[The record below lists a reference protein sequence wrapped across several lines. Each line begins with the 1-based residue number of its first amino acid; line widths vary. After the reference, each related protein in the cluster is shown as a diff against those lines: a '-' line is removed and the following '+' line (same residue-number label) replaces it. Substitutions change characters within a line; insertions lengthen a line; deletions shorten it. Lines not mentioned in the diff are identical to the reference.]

1 MNQIK
6 STHEAR
12 VTSTANTTYDTNK
25 AKYPTLDPTHTL
37 VHIPN
42 LLHVP
47 VSTGD
52 VQEHA
57 NKWVVLLL
65 VALGGFMTTLDSSIV
80 NIALPAIAHTFGVG
94 VSGTIEWIIIGYLI
108 VIAAFLLTLG
118 RLADMVGRK
127 PIYEAG
133 LVIFVLGS
141 IFSGAAPSLAILII
155 ARLFQGV
162 GGAFIFSVNAAMITS
177 AFPAS
182 ERGRALGLNAVVIAL
197 GVSAGPTIGG
207 LITQY
212 LTWRWIFYVNVPIGA
227 IVFIVSRRML
237 TEPLHR
243 NKERFDPLGAV
254 LFAIGL
260 ASMTLG
266 FSFGEE
272 WGWTSP
278 GIISSL
284 VVGVVALVAAVLVER
299 RVPDPILKLSLLKN
313 RVFASAN
320 ISFMFCMLALFAPGF
335 LLPFYFEELRGFPAV
350 QAGLLLTPLSLT
362 LAVMAPLSG
371 SLADRFGSRILAPLG
386 LAIACC
392 GLVLLS
398 QLNAHSSLWDIIW
411 RLVVIGIGQGL
422 FQAPNTRALMGAA
435 PPDEQGIASGL
446 LSTSRVIGQALSV
459 ALAGTLFTA
468 FGAAAA
474 GVLLSSQG
482 QNLSTSSVSAL
493 QNTFLAGFHAA
504 FLVCAAFAA
513 IGIFTALVRGN
524 EHRAG
529 KRELKT
535 MMRAYLQ
542 AVVGSES
549 ER

>member
-6 STHEAR
+6 STNSSPPIYRGEAP
-12 VTSTANTTYDTNK
+12 SAANTTDETNE
-25 AKYPTLDPTHTL
+25 ATSPALDPIHAL
-37 VHIPN
+37 MHLPS
-42 LLHVP
+42 LFHVP
-47 VSTGD
+47 VATGD
-52 VQEHA
+52 VKEHA
-57 NKWVVLLL
+57 NKWVVLIL
-65 VALGGFMTTLDSSIV
+65 VALGAFMTTLDSSIV

-118 RLADMVGRK
+118 RLADMIGRK

-141 IFSGAAPSLAILII
+141 IFSGAAPSLMILII
-155 ARLFQGV
+155 ARLLQGL
-162 GGAFIFSVNAAMITS
+162 GGAFIFSVNTAMITS
-177 AFPAS
+177 GFPVS
-182 ERGRALGLNAVVIAL
+182 ERGRALGLDPVVVAL
-197 GVSAGPTIGG
+197 GVTGGPTIGG

-227 IVFIVSRRML
+227 LVFIIGMRML

-284 VVGVVALVAAVLVER
+284 VVGVLALVAAVLVER

-313 RVFASAN
+313 RVFTSAN
-320 ISFMFCMLALFAPGF
+320 ISFLLAMLALFAPGF

-386 LAIACC
+386 LAIACF

-435 PPDEQGIASGL
+435 PADEQGIASGL

-459 ALAGTLFTA
+459 ALAGTIFTG

-482 QNLSTSSVSAL
+482 QNLSTSGVSDL

-504 FLVCAAFAA
+504 FIVCAAFAA
-513 IGIFTALVRGN
+513 IGIFTSLVRGN
-524 EHRAG
+524 ENKNRQTQP
-529 KRELKT
+529 ET
-535 MMRAYLQ
+535 Q
-542 AVVGSES
+542 
-549 ER
+549 

>member
-1 MNQIK
+1 MNQLK

-12 VTSTANTTYDTNK
+12 ASSAAHTTDETHEATSPA
-25 AKYPTLDPTHTL
+25 LDPTHAL
-37 VHIPN
+37 LHLPN
-42 LLHVP
+42 LFHVP
-47 VSTGD
+47 VATGD
-52 VQEHA
+52 AQEQA
-57 NKWVVLLL
+57 NKWVVLML
-65 VALGGFMTTLDSSIV
+65 VALGAFMTTLDSSIV
-80 NIALPAIAHTFGVG
+80 NIALPAIAHAFGVG
-94 VSGTIEWIIIGYLI
+94 VSGAIEWIIIGYLI

-118 RLADMVGRK
+118 RLADMLGRK

-162 GGAFIFSVNAAMITS
+162 GGACIFAVNTAMITS
-177 AFPAS
+177 VFPAS
-182 ERGRALGLNAVVIAL
+182 ERGRALGLNAVVVAL

-212 LTWRWIFYVNVPIGA
+212 LTWRWIFFVNVPIGA
-227 IVFIVSRRML
+227 VVFIMGMRVL

-243 NKERFDPLGAV
+243 NTERFDPVGAV

-260 ASMTLG
+260 ASLILG
-266 FSFGEE
+266 FSFGQE

-284 VVGVVALVAAVLVER
+284 VVGGVALVAAVLVER
-299 RVPDPILKLSLLKN
+299 RVRDPILKLSLLKN

-320 ISFMFCMLALFAPGF
+320 ISFVLAMLALFAPGF
-335 LLPFYFEELRGFPAV
+335 LLPFYYEELRGFPAV

-362 LAVMAPLSG
+362 LVVMAPLSG

-386 LAIACC
+386 LAIACF

-422 FQAPNTRALMGAA
+422 FQSPNTRALMGAA
-435 PPDEQGIASGL
+435 PPNEQGIASGL
-446 LSTSRVIGQALSV
+446 LSTGRVIGQALSV
-459 ALAGTLFTA
+459 ALAGTIFTA

-474 GVLLSSQG
+474 GVLLSAQG
-482 QNLSTSSVSAL
+482 HSLSTSGVSAL

-524 EHRAG
+524 EHKSRQTRVENHDASLPASG
-529 KRELKT
+529 GWIRK
-535 MMRAYLQ
+535 
-542 AVVGSES
+542 
-549 ER
+549 

>member
-1 MNQIK
+1 MSVPNREQESVMNQIK

-25 AKYPTLDPTHTL
+25 AKYPTLDPTHSL

-141 IFSGAAPSLAILII
+141 IFSGAAPSL
-155 ARLFQGV
+155 
-162 GGAFIFSVNAAMITS
+162 
-177 AFPAS
+177 
-182 ERGRALGLNAVVIAL
+182 
-197 GVSAGPTIGG
+197 
-207 LITQY
+207 
-212 LTWRWIFYVNVPIGA
+212 
-227 IVFIVSRRML
+227 
-237 TEPLHR
+237 
-243 NKERFDPLGAV
+243 
-254 LFAIGL
+254 
-260 ASMTLG
+260 MTLG
-266 FSFGEE
+266 FSFGQE

-320 ISFMFCMLALFAPGF
+320 ISFMFAMLALFATGF

-350 QAGLLLTPLSLT
+350 QAGLLLTPLSLM

-371 SLADRFGSRILAPLG
+371 SVADRFGSRILAPLG
-386 LAIACC
+386 LAIACF

-398 QLNAHSSLWDIIW
+398 QLNAQSSLWDIIW

-422 FQAPNTRALMGAA
+422 FQSPNTRALMGAA

-459 ALAGTLFTA
+459 ALAGTIFTG

-482 QNLSTSSVSAL
+482 QNLTTSGVSDL
-493 QNTFLAGFHAA
+493 QNTFLAGFQAA
-504 FLVCAAFAA
+504 FIVCAAFAA
-513 IGIFTALVRGN
+513 IGIFTSLVRGN
-524 EHRAG
+524 EHKNRQTQP
-529 KRELKT
+529 ET
-535 MMRAYLQ
+535 Q
-542 AVVGSES
+542 
-549 ER
+549 

>member
-1 MNQIK
+1 MNQLK
-6 STHEAR
+6 STNSSPPIYRGEAPS
-12 VTSTANTTYDTNK
+12 VASTTDETNE
-25 AKYPTLDPTHTL
+25 AKYPALDPTHALMHLPTL
-37 VHIPN
+37 F
-42 LLHVP
+42 HVP
-47 VSTGD
+47 VATGD
-52 VQEHA
+52 AQEQA
-57 NKWVVLLL
+57 NKWVVLIL
-65 VALGGFMTTLDSSIV
+65 VALGAFMTTLDSSIV

-94 VSGTIEWIIIGYLI
+94 VSGAIEWIIIGYLI

-141 IFSGAAPSLAILII
+141 IFSGAAPSLAMLII

-162 GGAFIFSVNAAMITS
+162 GGAFIFAVNVAMITS
-177 AFPAS
+177 VFPAS
-182 ERGRALGLNAVVIAL
+182 ERGRALGLNAVFVAL
-197 GVSAGPTIGG
+197 GISAGPTIGG

-227 IVFIVSRRML
+227 LVFIISMRML

-243 NKERFDPLGAV
+243 NTERFDPMGAV

-260 ASMTLG
+260 ASMILG

-299 RVPDPILKLSLLKN
+299 RVADPILKLSLLKN

-320 ISFMFCMLALFAPGF
+320 MSFLFAMLALFAPGF

-350 QAGLLLTPLSLT
+350 QAGLLLTPLSLA

-371 SLADRFGSRILAPLG
+371 SLADRFGSRLLAPLG
-386 LAIACC
+386 LTIACF

-422 FQAPNTRALMGAA
+422 FQSPNTRAVMGAA

-446 LSTSRVIGQALSV
+446 FSTSRVIGQALSV
-459 ALAGTLFTA
+459 ALAGTIFTS

-482 QNLSTSSVSAL
+482 QSLSTSGVSDL

-504 FLVCAAFAA
+504 FIVCAAFAA
-513 IGIFTALVRGN
+513 IGIFTSLVRGN
-524 EHRAG
+524 ENKYKQTQPQSSDTIAR
-529 KRELKT
+529 
-535 MMRAYLQ
+535 
-542 AVVGSES
+542 
-549 ER
+549 

>member
-6 STHEAR
+6 STNSSPPMYRGEAP
-12 VTSTANTTYDTNK
+12 SAANTTDETNE
-25 AKYPTLDPTHTL
+25 AKSPALDPTHTL
-37 VHIPN
+37 MHLPS
-42 LLHVP
+42 LFHVL
-47 VSTGD
+47 VATGD
-52 VQEHA
+52 AQEHA
-57 NKWVVLLL
+57 NKWVVLFL
-65 VALGGFMTTLDSSIV
+65 VALGGFMTTLASSV
-80 NIALPAIAHTFGVG
+80 CKLSLPAIAHTFGVG
-94 VSGTIEWIIIGYLI
+94 VSGAIEWIIIGYLI

-155 ARLFQGV
+155 ARLLQGV
-162 GGAFIFSVNAAMITS
+162 GGAFIFAVNTAMITS
-177 AFPAS
+177 VFPAS
-182 ERGRALGLNAVVIAL
+182 ERGRALGLNAVVVAL

-212 LTWRWIFYVNVPIGA
+212 LSWRWIFYVNVPIGA
-227 IVFIVSRRML
+227 LVFLIGMRVL

-243 NKERFDPLGAV
+243 NKERFDPVGAV

-260 ASMTLG
+260 ASMILG
-266 FSFGEE
+266 FSFGQE

-284 VVGVVALVAAVLVER
+284 VVGGVALVAAVLVER

-320 ISFMFCMLALFAPGF
+320 LSFVLAMLALFAPGF

-362 LAVMAPLSG
+362 LAVIAPLSG

-398 QLNAHSSLWDIIW
+398 QLNAHSSIFDIIW

-422 FQAPNTRALMGAA
+422 FQSPNTRALMGAA
-435 PPDEQGIASGL
+435 PPDEQGVPSGL
-446 LSTSRVIGQALSV
+446 LSAGRVIGQALSV
-459 ALAGTLFTA
+459 ALAGTIFSG

-482 QNLSTSSVSAL
+482 QNLSTSGVSAL

-513 IGIFTALVRGN
+513 IGIFTSLVRGN
-524 EHRAG
+524 EHKHRQTQPEAQ
-529 KRELKT
+529 R
-535 MMRAYLQ
+535 
-542 AVVGSES
+542 
-549 ER
+549 

>member
-1 MNQIK
+1 MSVPNREQESVMNQIK

-12 VTSTANTTYDTNK
+12 VISTANTTYDTNK
-25 AKYPTLDPTHTL
+25 AKYPTLDPTHSL

-162 GGAFIFSVNAAMITS
+162 GGAFIFAVNTAMITS
-177 AFPAS
+177 VFPAS
-182 ERGRALGLNAVVIAL
+182 ERGRALGLNAVVVAR
-197 GVSAGPTIGG
+197 GVSAGPAIGG
-207 LITQY
+207 LITQD
-212 LTWRWIFYVNVPIGA
+212 LSWRWIFYVNVPIGA
-227 IVFIVSRRML
+227 LVFSIGMRML

-243 NKERFDPLGAV
+243 NKERFDPVGAV

-260 ASMTLG
+260 ASLTLG

-278 GIISSL
+278 GIISAL

-299 RVPDPILKLSLLKN
+299 RVPDPILNLSLLTN

-320 ISFMFCMLALFAPGF
+320 ISFLFAMLALFAPGF

-350 QAGLLLTPLSLT
+350 QAGFLLTPLSLT
-362 LAVMAPLSG
+362 LAGMGPLPG
-371 SLADRFGSRILAPLG
+371 SLAGRLCARLTPPLA
-386 LAIACC
+386 
-392 GLVLLS
+392 
-398 QLNAHSSLWDIIW
+398 
-411 RLVVIGIGQGL
+411 
-422 FQAPNTRALMGAA
+422 RAL
-435 PPDEQGIASGL
+435 
-446 LSTSRVIGQALSV
+446 T
-459 ALAGTLFTA
+459 
-468 FGAAAA
+468 
-474 GVLLSSQG
+474 
-482 QNLSTSSVSAL
+482 
-493 QNTFLAGFHAA
+493 
-504 FLVCAAFAA
+504 
-513 IGIFTALVRGN
+513 
-524 EHRAG
+524 
-529 KRELKT
+529 
-535 MMRAYLQ
+535 
-542 AVVGSES
+542 
-549 ER
+549 

>member
-1 MNQIK
+1 MEPLQEYAMHQYT

-12 VTSTANTTYDTNK
+12 ATSAGKTPDDTSK
-25 AKYPTLDPTHTL
+25 APYPALDPIHAL
-37 VHIPN
+37 MHLPA
-42 LLHVP
+42 LFHVP
-47 VSTGD
+47 GATTGSP
-52 VQEHA
+52 QEQT
-57 NKWVVLLL
+57 NKWVVLFL

-94 VSGTIEWIIIGYLI
+94 VSGAIEWIIIGYLI
-108 VIAAFLLTLG
+108 VIAACLLTLG

-133 LVIFVLGS
+133 LVIFVFGS
-141 IFSGAAPSLAILII
+141 IFSGIAPSLAILIL
-155 ARLFQGV
+155 ARLVQGV
-162 GGAFIFSVNAAMITS
+162 GGACIFAVNTAMITS
-177 AFPAS
+177 VFPAG
-182 ERGRALGLNAVVIAL
+182 ERGRALGLNAVVVAL

-227 IVFIVSRRML
+227 LVFIIGMRML
-237 TEPLHR
+237 TEPLQSY
-243 NKERFDPLGAV
+243 KERFDPVGAV

-278 GIISSL
+278 GIISAL
-284 VVGVVALVAAVLVER
+284 VVGVVALVTAVLVER
-299 RVPDPILKLSLLKN
+299 RVPDPILKCSLLKN

-320 ISFMFCMLALFAPGF
+320 MSFMFAMLALFAPGF
-335 LLPFYFEELRGFPAV
+335 LLPFYFEDLRGFPAE
-350 QAGLLLTPLSLT
+350 QAGFLLMPLPLT

-386 LAIACC
+386 LAIACF

-398 QLNAHSSLWDIIW
+398 QLNAHSSIFDIIW

-422 FQAPNTRALMGAA
+422 FQSPNTRALMGAA
-435 PPDEQGIASGL
+435 PTDEQGIASGL
-446 LSTSRVIGQALSV
+446 LSTGRVIGQALSV
-459 ALAGTLFTA
+459 ALAGTIFSG

-474 GVLLSSQG
+474 GVLLSSEG
-482 QNLSTSSVSAL
+482 QRLSTSRVNDL

-504 FLVCAAFAA
+504 FLVCAACAA
-513 IGIFTALVRGN
+513 IGIITSLVRSN
-524 EHRAG
+524 ENKNRQTPP
-529 KRELKT
+529 ET
-535 MMRAYLQ
+535 
-542 AVVGSES
+542 
-549 ER
+549 

>member
-1 MNQIK
+1 MNQFK
-6 STHEAR
+6 STNNSPPIYRGEAP
-12 VTSTANTTYDTNK
+12 SAANTTDETNK
-25 AKYPTLDPTHTL
+25 AKSPALDPTHSLLHLPTL
-37 VHIPN
+37 F
-42 LLHVP
+42 HVP
-47 VSTGD
+47 VAIGEA
-52 VQEHA
+52 QEQA
-57 NKWVVLLL
+57 NKWVVLML
-65 VALGGFMTTLDSSIV
+65 VALAAFMTTLDSSIV

-94 VSGTIEWIIIGYLI
+94 VSGAIEWIIIGYLI
-108 VIAAFLLTLG
+108 VIAACLLTLG

-127 PIYEAG
+127 PIFEAG

-141 IFSGAAPSLAILII
+141 IFSGAAPSLATLII

-162 GGAFIFSVNAAMITS
+162 GGAFIFAVNTAMITS
-177 AFPAS
+177 VFPAS
-182 ERGRALGLNAVVIAL
+182 ERGRALGLNAVVVAL

-212 LTWRWIFYVNVPIGA
+212 LSWRWIFYVNVPIGA
-227 IVFIVSRRML
+227 LVFSIGMRML
-237 TEPLHR
+237 TETLHR
-243 NKERFDPLGAV
+243 NKERFDPVGAV

-260 ASMTLG
+260 ASLTLG
-266 FSFGEE
+266 FSFGQE

-278 GIISSL
+278 GIISAL

-299 RVPDPILKLSLLKN
+299 RVPDPILNLSLLTN

-320 ISFMFCMLALFAPGF
+320 ISFLFAMLALFAPGF

-386 LAIACC
+386 LAIACF

-435 PPDEQGIASGL
+435 PADEQGIASGL

-459 ALAGTLFTA
+459 ALAGTIFTG

-482 QNLSTSSVSAL
+482 QNLSTSGVSDL

-504 FLVCAAFAA
+504 FIVCAAFAA
-513 IGIFTALVRGN
+513 IGIFTSLVRGN
-524 EHRAG
+524 ENKNRQTQP
-529 KRELKT
+529 ET
-535 MMRAYLQ
+535 Q
-542 AVVGSES
+542 
-549 ER
+549 

>member
-6 STHEAR
+6 STNSSPPIYRGEAP
-12 VTSTANTTYDTNK
+12 SAANTTGETNEVTSP
-25 AKYPTLDPTHTL
+25 ALDPTHAL
-37 VHIPN
+37 MHLPS
-42 LLHVP
+42 LFHVP
-47 VSTGD
+47 VATGD
-52 VQEHA
+52 AQEQA
-57 NKWVVLLL
+57 YKWVVLFL

-94 VSGTIEWIIIGYLI
+94 VSGAIEWIIIGYLI

-141 IFSGAAPSLAILII
+141 IFSGAAPSLALLII
-155 ARLFQGV
+155 ARLLQGV
-162 GGAFIFSVNAAMITS
+162 GGAFIFAVNAAMITS

-182 ERGRALGLNAVVIAL
+182 ERGRALGLNAVVVAL

-227 IVFIVSRRML
+227 LVFIIGMRML
-237 TEPLHR
+237 TEPLQR

-266 FSFGEE
+266 FSFGQE

-299 RVPDPILKLSLLKN
+299 RVPDPILNLSLLKN

-320 ISFMFCMLALFAPGF
+320 ISFLFCMLALFAPGF

-362 LAVMAPLSG
+362 LAMMAPLKG
-371 SLADRFGSRILAPLG
+371 SLADWFGSRLLAPLG
-386 LAIACC
+386 LAIACFW
-392 GLVLLS
+392 LALLR

-422 FQAPNTRALMGAA
+422 FQSPNTRALMGAA
-435 PPDEQGIASGL
+435 PPDEQGVASGL
-446 LSTSRVIGQALSV
+446 LSTSRVIGQAMSV
-459 ALAGTLFTA
+459 ALAGTIFTA

-474 GVLLSSQG
+474 GVLLSAQG
-482 QNLSTSSVSAL
+482 HNLSTSSVSDL

-504 FLVCAAFAA
+504 FIVCAAIAA
-513 IGIFTALVRGN
+513 IGIFTSLVRGN
-524 EHRAG
+524 ENKNRQTQPETQ
-529 KRELKT
+529 R
-535 MMRAYLQ
+535 
-542 AVVGSES
+542 
-549 ER
+549 

>member
-1 MNQIK
+1 M
-6 STHEAR
+6 R
-12 VTSTANTTYDTNK
+12 
-25 AKYPTLDPTHTL
+25 
-37 VHIPN
+37 IPN
-42 LLHVP
+42 FFHV
-47 VSTGD
+47 SLATGD
-52 VQEHA
+52 AQEHA
-57 NKWVVLLL
+57 NKWVVLFL

-80 NIALPAIAHTFGVG
+80 NIGLPAIAHTFGVG
-94 VSGTIEWIIIGYLI
+94 VSGAIEWIIIGYLI
-108 VIAAFLLTLG
+108 AIAAFLLTLG

-155 ARLFQGV
+155 ARLFQGL
-162 GGAFIFSVNAAMITS
+162 GGAFIFSVNTAMVTS
-177 AFPAS
+177 VFPAS
-182 ERGRALGLNAVVIAL
+182 ERGRALGLNAVVVAL

-227 IVFIVSRRML
+227 LVFIIGMRML
-237 TEPLHR
+237 TEPLHS

-284 VVGVVALVAAVLVER
+284 VGGVVALVAAVFVER

-371 SLADRFGSRILAPLG
+371 SMADRFGSRILAPLG
-386 LAIACC
+386 LAIACF
-392 GLVLLS
+392 GLALLS
-398 QLNAHSSLWDIIW
+398 QLNAHSSIWDIIW

-422 FQAPNTRALMGAA
+422 FQSPNTRALMGAA
-435 PPDEQGIASGL
+435 PPHEQGIASGL
-446 LSTSRVIGQALSV
+446 LSTGRVIGQALSV
-459 ALAGTLFTA
+459 ALAGTIFTG

-482 QNLSTSSVSAL
+482 QNLSTSRVSDL

-504 FLVCAAFAA
+504 FIVCAAFAA
-513 IGIFTALVRGN
+513 IGIFTSLVRGN
-524 EHRAG
+524 ENKNKQTQPQSSDNVA
-529 KRELKT
+529 L
-535 MMRAYLQ
+535 
-542 AVVGSES
+542 
-549 ER
+549 

>member
-1 MNQIK
+1 MNQLK

-12 VTSTANTTYDTNK
+12 ASSAAHTTDETHEATSPA
-25 AKYPTLDPTHTL
+25 LDPTHAL
-37 VHIPN
+37 LHLPN
-42 LLHVP
+42 LFHVP
-47 VSTGD
+47 VATGD
-52 VQEHA
+52 AQEQA
-57 NKWVVLLL
+57 NKWVVLML
-65 VALGGFMTTLDSSIV
+65 VALGAFMTTLDSSIV
-80 NIALPAIAHTFGVG
+80 NIALPAIAHAFGVG
-94 VSGTIEWIIIGYLI
+94 VSGAIEWIIIGYLI

-118 RLADMVGRK
+118 RLADMLGRK

-162 GGAFIFSVNAAMITS
+162 GGACIFAVNTAMITS
-177 AFPAS
+177 VFPAS
-182 ERGRALGLNAVVIAL
+182 ERGRALGLNAVFVAL

-212 LTWRWIFYVNVPIGA
+212 LTWRWIFFVNVPIGA
-227 IVFIVSRRML
+227 VVFIMGMRVL

-243 NKERFDPLGAV
+243 NTERFDPVGAV

-260 ASMTLG
+260 ASLILG
-266 FSFGEE
+266 FSFGQE

-299 RVPDPILKLSLLKN
+299 RVRDPILKLSLLKN

-320 ISFMFCMLALFAPGF
+320 ISFVLAMLALFAPGF
-335 LLPFYFEELRGFPAV
+335 LLPFYYEELRGFPAV

-362 LAVMAPLSG
+362 LVVMAPLSG

-386 LAIACC
+386 LAIACF

-422 FQAPNTRALMGAA
+422 FQSPNTRALMGAA
-435 PPDEQGIASGL
+435 PPNEQGIASGL
-446 LSTSRVIGQALSV
+446 LSTGRVIGQALSV
-459 ALAGTLFTA
+459 ALAGTIFTA

-474 GVLLSSQG
+474 GVLLSAQG
-482 QNLSTSSVSAL
+482 HSLSTSGVSAL

-524 EHRAG
+524 EHKSRQTRVENHDASLPASG
-529 KRELKT
+529 GWIRK
-535 MMRAYLQ
+535 
-542 AVVGSES
+542 
-549 ER
+549 